1 MRTYTYHPLILL
13 VIILSTVSCENEL
26 PFNIKDNPPKLVM
39 NAFINADSLTNVLFL
54 NLTGKDNSTHIE
66 NATVEVRVNGQIRE
80 TLRPLPPETDYDQQC
95 RFNMNGT
102 FSPGDVVR
110 IDALTDERKYHAWA
124 EVTVPQRLDEI
135 ENIDTLTVP
144 LTQNGFTQD
153 YMRYKITFRDRPN
166 EENYYRIVVG
176 KQLTLWGYNHEEG
189 GEDYIYWTRQLGYS
203 FIGREDV
210 VLTDGQPSTGD
221 DEDNGLFD
229 TAKNIYGVFDDS
241 RFRNSSYTMTV
252 YNSPSVNSSS
262 GSDGY
267 GYYDSLDV
275 IIRLLSITETEY
287 YYLKALNLV
296 DSDVYDETINEPIR
310 YPSNVHGGTGM
321 VGISTEVSKKVRI
334 RTWQR

>member
-110 IDALTDERKYHAWA
+110 IDALTDDGKYHAWA

-166 EENYYRIVVG
+166 EENYYRIVVD

-252 YNSPSVNSSS
+252 YNNTKIET
-262 GSDGY
+262 GSDSGY
-267 GYYDSLDV
+267 FSGMDV
-275 IIRLLSITETEY
+275 IIRLMSITETEY